1 MSIDN
6 TTEQF
11 KTQDGSSQNDH
22 VQKKASANLFDA
34 AYDVVAYDMVLNGSY
49 NNIFNGTTAQRKDQV
64 DDKADGQKDAAKN
77 MDLANLQMTDAFMT
91 QKELGQRQFGDGAAQ
106 DEERK
111 LAQSAEHQHAN
122 SKEPGEI
129 SFDDIYAITVKVKAD
144 QSFDNMVNNPHR
156 FQDNH
161 YRAA

>member
-11 KTQDGSSQNDH
+11 KTQDGSSQNDNA
-22 VQKKASANLFDA
+22 QKKASANLFDA

-49 NNIFNGTTAQRKDQV
+49 NNIFNGTTAQRKDNDQSN
-64 DDKADGQKDAAKN
+64 DKGDGQKDAAK
-77 MDLANLQMTDAFMT
+77 DLANLQMTDAFMT

-111 LAQSAEHQHAN
+111 LAQSAERQSAN
-122 SKEPGEI
+122 GKEPGEI
-129 SFDDIYAITVKVKAD
+129 AFDDIYASTVKVKAD

-156 FQDNH
+156 FQENH